1 MYLLSDWTAT
11 EDVWRTLKRQ
21 KSSPTEQDWP
31 LMATKKAKR
40 TAKMRT
46 PKERKRTRMFLRRLG
61 FSEEGSI
68 DGWILARNWKELKR
82 LGKEDT
88 EFTDKAELRNEE
100 MLRSIAKRATLLKP
114 RADSPIIP
122 PLISSQSKLYS
133 SKNAKASHGK
143 SKKGDPKSKTKS
155 KTGGSS
161 SSVASS
167 TGDDFDS
174 AGADDF
180 EAARARRLVE
190 DENDP
195 SLDVGPNGRPL
206 FTSTPSLSLLTRKDC
221 CSYMKFSEK
230 GFNQVLPEGL
240 PTGMVTEF
248 KESMRPALLVR
259 QSFLDLRDNF
269 RRIVDPPM
277 WSSNAKARKQI
288 VLDGPVSCGKSIAL
302 AMLVHWARDE
312 GWLVLYAPRGRE
324 WSHGGCFYKN
334 SETGFWDTP
343 IQAENVLKD
352 FLKYNESRLQ
362 QLPCQIFDPIR
373 LGEGAGVG
381 FMKGVESMALPE
393 GATLYDLVQ
402 MGIKYTHAAVGVV
415 VRLRKELSLVKDV
428 PVLIA
433 IDQYNNWFTFSEYEE
448 PVTVRSCR
456 PIHARELAMVNA
468 FRSMMHEDMMVGA
481 FSHSTAVGKL
491 RLDLPDVP
499 VGARVN
505 MPRYSPDEAATVCH
519 YYVRQ
524 RLVRREAFSEES
536 WKKVYYLSNGN
547 GAEMRWLLP
556 LMR

>member
-1 MYLLSDWTAT
+1 
-11 EDVWRTLKRQ
+11 
-21 KSSPTEQDWP
+21 
-31 LMATKKAKR
+31 
-40 TAKMRT
+40 
-46 PKERKRTRMFLRRLG
+46 
-61 FSEEGSI
+61 
-68 DGWILARNWKELKR
+68 
-82 LGKEDT
+82 
-88 EFTDKAELRNEE
+88 
-100 MLRSIAKRATLLKP
+100 MLRSIAKRATLFNL
-114 RADSPIIP
+114 RSDASVIP
-122 PLISSQSKLYS
+122 PLVSPQSKLYS

-143 SKKGDPKSKTKS
+143 SKKGDAKSKPKSKKA
-155 KTGGSS
+155 GSS
-161 SSVASS
+161 SAVASS
-167 TGDDFDS
+167 TGDDFEH
-174 AGADDF
+174 AGDDDF
-180 EAARARRLVE
+180 EAPRARRLIE

-230 GFNQVLPEGL
+230 GLKEVLPEGL
-240 PTGMVTEF
+240 PTGMEMEF

-277 WSSNAKARKQI
+277 WPSHAKAPKTRKQV

-324 WSHGGCFYKN
+324 WTHGGFFYKN
-334 SETGFWDTP
+334 LETGLWDTP
-343 IQAENVLKD
+343 LHAENVLKD
-352 FLKYNESRLQ
+352 FLKYNEPRLQ
-362 QLPCQIFDPIR
+362 SLRCQIFDPIR

-381 FMKGVESMALPE
+381 WMKGVESMALPE
-393 GATLYDLVQ
+393 GATLYDLIQ

-448 PVTVRSCR
+448 PVTVRSRR

-468 FRSMMHEDMMVGA
+468 FRSMMHDDMMVGA

-491 RLDLPDVP
+491 RLDLPNVP
-499 VGARVN
+499 VDARVA
-505 MPRYSPDEAATVCH
+505 MPRYSHDEAETVCH
-519 YYVRQ
+519 YYLRQ
-524 RLVRREAFSEES
+524 RLIRREAFSEES
-536 WKKVYYLSNGN
+536 WKKVYYLANGN